1 MIQADRVRI
10 LVADDHAMFRDG
22 LKRLVESEDDLHV
35 VGEAGDATQAVNLS
49 RELKPDVLLLDLTMP
64 NGGGLDALR
73 AICSGPP
80 TATRSI
86 MLTGDNNHRGD
97 TIAALQLGA
106 RGIVVKTSEAVMLFR
121 SIRAVMTGEYWVWH
135 QKVADGVEAIRL
147 IMANGDGAS
156 KAERYRLTA
165 RELEIV
171 PHIAGGASNRDIAQ
185 LLWCA
190 KTRSSGICRT
200 SSTSS
205 ASTRGSSWRC
215 SRSITGSSSRRRR
228 TASASTDLSLE
239 RGDMPMK
246 SSTLRPLVVAAA
258 IVIACF
264 VLGPRPSAVSHNGP
278 AEHLAG
284 RSLDAQ
290 GVYAGPVDIMIERWS
305 TDEEVEKVTKPMLGK
320 NGPGAVL
327 AVLEKVRLRAGY
339 VLTPGVQNSGERAL
353 LRRTWSIEFA
363 REIKTP
369 QGRRIVVAS
378 RDHLPI
384 GEFPK
389 DVALG
394 TAHGLDVLEFRLDKL
409 DKGVGKLADGTKVVF
424 NKSTKMLEIAKYETE
439 PVRLTDVGT
448 RPLRARDVPPKQYYG
463 AK

>member
-1 MIQADRVRI
+1 
-10 LVADDHAMFRDG
+10 
-22 LKRLVESEDDLHV
+22 
-35 VGEAGDATQAVNLS
+35 
-49 RELKPDVLLLDLTMP
+49 
-64 NGGGLDALR
+64 
-73 AICSGPP
+73 
-80 TATRSI
+80 
-86 MLTGDNNHRGD
+86 
-97 TIAALQLGA
+97 
-106 RGIVVKTSEAVMLFR
+106 
-121 SIRAVMTGEYWVWH
+121 
-135 QKVADGVEAIRL
+135 
-147 IMANGDGAS
+147 
-156 KAERYRLTA
+156 
-165 RELEIV
+165 
-171 PHIAGGASNRDIAQ
+171 
-185 LLWCA
+185 
-190 KTRSSGICRT
+190 
-200 SSTSS
+200 
-205 ASTRGSSWRC
+205 
-215 SRSITGSSSRRRR
+215 
-228 TASASTDLSLE
+228 
-239 RGDMPMK
+239 MPMK

-258 IVIACF
+258 IVIAGF

-284 RSLDAQ
+284 RSLDAE

-424 NKSTKMLEIAKYETE
+424 NKSTKMLEIAKYDAE

>member
-1 MIQADRVRI
+1 
-10 LVADDHAMFRDG
+10 
-22 LKRLVESEDDLHV
+22 
-35 VGEAGDATQAVNLS
+35 
-49 RELKPDVLLLDLTMP
+49 
-64 NGGGLDALR
+64 
-73 AICSGPP
+73 
-80 TATRSI
+80 
-86 MLTGDNNHRGD
+86 
-97 TIAALQLGA
+97 
-106 RGIVVKTSEAVMLFR
+106 
-121 SIRAVMTGEYWVWH
+121 
-135 QKVADGVEAIRL
+135 
-147 IMANGDGAS
+147 
-156 KAERYRLTA
+156 
-165 RELEIV
+165 
-171 PHIAGGASNRDIAQ
+171 
-185 LLWCA
+185 
-190 KTRSSGICRT
+190 
-200 SSTSS
+200 
-205 ASTRGSSWRC
+205 
-215 SRSITGSSSRRRR
+215 
-228 TASASTDLSLE
+228 
-239 RGDMPMK
+239 MK

-258 IVIACF
+258 IVIAGF

-284 RSLDAQ
+284 RSLDAE

-320 NGPGAVL
+320 NGQSAVL

-424 NKSTKMLEIAKYETE
+424 NKSTKMLEIAKYDTE

>member
-1 MIQADRVRI
+1 
-10 LVADDHAMFRDG
+10 
-22 LKRLVESEDDLHV
+22 
-35 VGEAGDATQAVNLS
+35 
-49 RELKPDVLLLDLTMP
+49 
-64 NGGGLDALR
+64 
-73 AICSGPP
+73 
-80 TATRSI
+80 
-86 MLTGDNNHRGD
+86 
-97 TIAALQLGA
+97 
-106 RGIVVKTSEAVMLFR
+106 
-121 SIRAVMTGEYWVWH
+121 
-135 QKVADGVEAIRL
+135 
-147 IMANGDGAS
+147 
-156 KAERYRLTA
+156 
-165 RELEIV
+165 
-171 PHIAGGASNRDIAQ
+171 
-185 LLWCA
+185 
-190 KTRSSGICRT
+190 
-200 SSTSS
+200 
-205 ASTRGSSWRC
+205 
-215 SRSITGSSSRRRR
+215 
-228 TASASTDLSLE
+228 
-239 RGDMPMK
+239 MPMK

-284 RSLDAQ
+284 RSLDAE

-409 DKGVGKLADGTKVVF
+409 DKGVGKLANGTKVVF
-424 NKSTKMLEIAKYETE
+424 NKSTKMLEIAKYDAE

>member
-1 MIQADRVRI
+1 
-10 LVADDHAMFRDG
+10 
-22 LKRLVESEDDLHV
+22 
-35 VGEAGDATQAVNLS
+35 
-49 RELKPDVLLLDLTMP
+49 
-64 NGGGLDALR
+64 
-73 AICSGPP
+73 
-80 TATRSI
+80 
-86 MLTGDNNHRGD
+86 
-97 TIAALQLGA
+97 
-106 RGIVVKTSEAVMLFR
+106 
-121 SIRAVMTGEYWVWH
+121 
-135 QKVADGVEAIRL
+135 
-147 IMANGDGAS
+147 
-156 KAERYRLTA
+156 
-165 RELEIV
+165 
-171 PHIAGGASNRDIAQ
+171 
-185 LLWCA
+185 
-190 KTRSSGICRT
+190 
-200 SSTSS
+200 
-205 ASTRGSSWRC
+205 
-215 SRSITGSSSRRRR
+215 
-228 TASASTDLSLE
+228 
-239 RGDMPMK
+239 MPMK

-258 IVIACF
+258 IVIAGF

-284 RSLDAQ
+284 RSLDAE

-320 NGPGAVL
+320 NGQSAVL

-424 NKSTKMLEIAKYETE
+424 NKSTKMLEIAKYDTE